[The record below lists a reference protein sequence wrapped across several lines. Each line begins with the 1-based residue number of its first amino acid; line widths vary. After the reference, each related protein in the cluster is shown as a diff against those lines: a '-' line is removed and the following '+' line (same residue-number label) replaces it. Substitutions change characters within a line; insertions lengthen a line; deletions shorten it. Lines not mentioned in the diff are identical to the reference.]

1 MSAAYFGAGTDVRPI
16 QFCKEHT
23 FHYVDSQPYS
33 EFGIL
38 QAKEWKNGCW
48 TGRFNDGFSRP
59 HFIPQLDKNMAEIN
73 MKLTNVSGDVRTY
86 TDGTKTVIYHTNT
99 AIPEHCEKIRKS
111 VENCDTIIV
120 AGHDPHS
127 KVLECFKK
135 KLNFIGGETT
145 VYEPYDPYY
154 IEEEKYSLTNLL
166 HENKIQHKF
175 KSYQFMTN
183 QGKFKKFNTWTEFW
197 KYSAHSSL

>member
-1 MSAAYFGAGTDVRPI
+1 
-16 QFCKEHT
+16 
-23 FHYVDSQPYS
+23 
-33 EFGIL
+33 
-38 QAKEWKNGCW
+38 
-48 TGRFNDGFSRP
+48 
-59 HFIPQLDKNMAEIN
+59 MAEIN

-86 TDGTKTVIYHTNT
+86 TDGNKTVIYHTNV

-135 KLNFIGGETT
+135 KLNFIGSETT
-145 VYEPYDPYY
+145 WFGPYDPYH
-154 IEEEKYSLTNLL
+154 IEEEKHSITTQL
-166 HENKIQHKF
+166 HKNNITF

-183 QGKFKKFNTWTEFW
+183 QGNLKKFNTWTEFW